1 MFVRPSLVYSKEMSA
16 DPGRCIYLDYNA
28 TTPLDPRVLDEMMP
42 YLVDN
47 YGNPSSIH
55 SPGSVARAALDCG
68 RERVSDYLGARPGE
82 IVFTSGGSESN
93 NFAIKGLASALSEKG
108 NHLVTTAVEHASC
121 LEAFRFL
128 ERSGFEVTYLPVDSS
143 GLVYPEQFRDA
154 ITERTILVSCMYVN
168 NETGV
173 ISPIREIGEIARDRG
188 VIFHTDAVQALGKM
202 EIDLADLPVD
212 MASFSSHKI
221 CGPKGAGALYTKKGT
236 ALESFVHGG
245 GQERG
250 KRSGTENVAA
260 IFGFGFACE
269 LLRGEMQSESARLEG
284 LRNRLFQE
292 LSQSIGDI
300 YLNGHPDAR
309 VCNTLNVGF
318 PGISGDSVVMN
329 LDTEGIAVSTG
340 SACSEGNVDPSHVLI
355 AMGLSEHQALCSV
368 RFSFGRFTTEKEIQR
383 VAELLPPIIER
394 IRDLQN
400 F

>member
-1 MFVRPSLVYSKEMSA
+1 MPL

-28 TTPLDPRVLDEMMP
+28 TTPIDPRVLEEMVP
-42 YLVDN
+42 YFTEN

-55 SPGSVARAALDCG
+55 SPGNIARAALDSA
-68 RERVSDYLGARPGE
+68 RERVSSCLGVRPGE

-93 NFAIKGLASALSEKG
+93 NFAIKGLAYALSGKG

-121 LEAFRFL
+121 LETFRFL
-128 ERSGFEVTYLPVDSS
+128 ERGGFEVTYLPVDSF
-143 GLVYPEQFRDA
+143 GLVSPEQFRDA

-173 ISPIREIGEIARDRG
+173 INPIREIGEVARERG

-202 EIDLADLPVD
+202 EIDFAGLPVD

-221 CGPKGAGALYTKKGT
+221 CGPKGAGAVYVRKGIG
-236 ALESFVHGG
+236 LECFVHGG

-260 IFGFGFACE
+260 ICGFGFACD
-269 LLRGEMQSESARLEG
+269 LLRGEVERENRRLEK
-284 LRNRLFQE
+284 LRNRLFEE
-292 LSQSIGDI
+292 LSRSIEGV

-318 PGISGDSVVMN
+318 PGTPGDSVVMN
-329 LDTEGIAVSTG
+329 LDTEGVAVSTG
-340 SACSEGNVDPSHVLI
+340 SACSEGNVDPSHVLL
-355 AMGLSEHQALCSV
+355 AMGLEKQEALCSV
-368 RFSFGRFTTEKEIQR
+368 RFSFGRFTREREIDK
-383 VAELLPPIIER
+383 VGELLPAIVKR
-394 IRDLQN
+394 IRDLRD